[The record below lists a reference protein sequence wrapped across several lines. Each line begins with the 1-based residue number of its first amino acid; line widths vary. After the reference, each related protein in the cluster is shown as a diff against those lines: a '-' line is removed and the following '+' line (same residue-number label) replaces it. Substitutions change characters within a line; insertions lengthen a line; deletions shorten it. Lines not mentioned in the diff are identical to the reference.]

1 MSKVLDNRYKLL
13 KVLGK
18 GGFGRTYLARDQRRP
33 GSPLCVVKQLKP
45 ASNDPEFIREA
56 RRLFAAEA
64 ETLERLGKHDQIP
77 QLLAYF
83 EEDNEFFLVQ
93 EYIEGTPL
101 NKDLEAPLPEPDT
114 EITAAD
120 ITKASQEKPRGR
132 QLSEPEVIKILK
144 DILNVL
150 EFVHAEN
157 VIHRDIKPE
166 NLIRRHSDNKLVL
179 IDFGAVRA
187 MTDENAKLE
196 IVDGQSRFT
205 VTIGTPGYMP
215 SEQCAGRPNYTSD
228 IYAAGMVAI
237 RALTG
242 IDPQDLPT
250 DPDTGEIIWR
260 DKAKV
265 SNGLAMVLRR
275 MVRYRF
281 TDRYQSVKE
290 VQQALNAFLVAPD
303 SKPVISP
310 RTRATTVKPKTQ
322 ITKVQVQSSA
332 GAGLLIIGLLCVI
345 SAIGFLILGRSTPQK
360 EVLVIKDEKPQPS
373 VEPGKKTP
381 VNPAVPTE
389 AQIINNS
396 VNLVDDQETQL
407 QGNILKGQII
417 RYKFTAK
424 PDQRLRLKAQGDGIT
439 VNLLAPGENPLSTNI
454 TSYDDLLPKGGE
466 YIVEIRPTLNQSSYS
481 LALFLAAP
489 PVEVQRVIQVR

>member
-33 GSPLCVVKQLKP
+33 GAPLCVVKQLKP

-83 EEDNEFFLVQ
+83 EEDNDFFLVQ
-93 EYIEGTPL
+93 EYIDGTPL
-101 NKDLEAPLPEPDT
+101 NKDLEAPLPSEGE

-120 ITKASQEKPRGR
+120 IVLSAQAQPRGR
-132 QLSEPEVIKILK
+132 QLSETEVIKILK

-196 IVDGQSRFT
+196 VVDGQSRFT

-250 DPDTGEIIWR
+250 DPETGEVVWR

-265 SNGLAMVLRR
+265 SNGLAMVLSR

-281 TDRYQSVKE
+281 TERYQSVKE
-290 VQQALNAFLVAPD
+290 VQQALNAFLIAPD
-303 SKPVISP
+303 TKPVITGRS
-310 RTRATTVKPKTQ
+310 RATTARPKTT
-322 ITKVQVQSSA
+322 ITKAQVQSSA
-332 GAGLLIIGLLCVI
+332 GAGLLIIGLLCIVA
-345 SAIGFLILGRSTPQK
+345 AIGFLVLGRTSTQK
-360 EVLVIKDEKPQPS
+360 EVLVIKEDKPQPAP
-373 VEPGKKTP
+373 EPVKKTA
-381 VNPAVPTE
+381 NPSATSEV
-389 AQIINNS
+389 QIIENS

-407 QGNILKGQII
+407 QGNILKGQVVH
-417 RYKFTAK
+417 YKFTAK
-424 PDQRLRLKAQGDGIT
+424 PEQRFKLKAMGDGIV
-439 VNLLAPGENPLSTNI
+439 VNLLAPGAALLKSNIST
-454 TSYDDLLPKGGE
+454 YDDLLTRGGE
-466 YIVEIRPTLNQSSYS
+466 YIVEIKPTLNQSSYS
-481 LALFLAAP
+481 LQLLLAAP
-489 PVEVQRVIQVR
+489 PAEVERVIQVR